1 MKTWNTC
8 TCSKLTMQCHCFH
21 HGMLC
26 CSGSVLTW
34 TWLPV
39 LVRTLY
45 IYIRLDLLIDDPVR
59 PDALHH
65 IVELL
70 LLLLSPVHHFFL
82 VVVPYT
88 HVQAVVIRRGTYS
101 QITSCLQIEK
111 KTLVWQRKITPDALT
126 VKSIMLVI
134 QNVLNIV
141 KWSLS
146 KRKEKPRLHNLNI
159 LFHMYKNHTY
169 SKFIYYLLHRTS

>member
-65 IVELL
+65 VVELL
-70 LLLLSPVHHFFL
+70 LLLLSPVHHFLL
-82 VVVPYT
+82 VVVPT
-88 HVQAVVIRRGTYS
+88 AHVQAVVIRRGTYS

-111 KTLVWQRKITPDALT
+111 KHISLT
-126 VKSIMLVI
+126 KKDNSWCFDCKVHYASTCNTKCVKYCKMEFI
-134 QNVLNIV
+134 
-141 KWSLS
+141 KK
-146 KRKEKPRLHNLNI
+146 KRKTKTAQFKH
-159 LFHMYKNHTY
+159 
-169 SKFIYYLLHRTS
+169 FIPYV

>member
-45 IYIRLDLLIDDPVR
+45 IYIYIYKTWLTHRWPCPPRCSPSYCWTASPPPQPCPSFLPRNCPHHSCSGCCHQERDLF
-59 PDALHH
+59 PDNFLFTNRKKN
-65 IVELL
+65 ISLTKKDN
-70 LLLLSPVHHFFL
+70 SWCFDCKVHYASNTKCVKYCKMEF
-82 VVVPYT
+82 
-88 HVQAVVIRRGTYS
+88 I
-101 QITSCLQIEK
+101 K
-111 KTLVWQRKITPDALT
+111 K
-126 VKSIMLVI
+126 
-134 QNVLNIV
+134 
-141 KWSLS
+141 
-146 KRKEKPRLHNLNI
+146 KRKTKTAQFKH
-159 LFHMYKNHTY
+159 
-169 SKFIYYLLHRTS
+169 FIPYV

>member
-82 VVVPYT
+82 VVVPTT

-111 KTLVWQRKITPDALT
+111 KTISLT
-126 VKSIMLVI
+126 KKDNSWCFDCKVHYASNTKCVKYCKMEFI
-134 QNVLNIV
+134 
-141 KWSLS
+141 KK
-146 KRKEKPRLHNLNI
+146 KRKTKTAQFKH
-159 LFHMYKNHTY
+159 
-169 SKFIYYLLHRTS
+169 FIPYV

>member
-82 VVVPYT
+82 VVVPTT

-111 KTLVWQRKITPDALT
+111 KNISLT
-126 VKSIMLVI
+126 KKDNSWCFDCKVHYASNTKCVKYCKMEFI
-134 QNVLNIV
+134 
-141 KWSLS
+141 KK
-146 KRKEKPRLHNLNI
+146 KRKTKTAQFKH
-159 LFHMYKNHTY
+159 
-169 SKFIYYLLHRTS
+169 FIPYV

>member
-1 MKTWNTC
+1 MSLFPPWHALLQWICSDLDMATGTC
-8 TCSKLTMQCHCFH
+8 QDSLYI
-21 HGMLC
+21 
-26 CSGSVLTW
+26 
-34 TWLPV
+34 
-39 LVRTLY
+39 Y

-82 VVVPYT
+82 VVVPTT

-111 KTLVWQRKITPDALT
+111 KTLVSQRKITPDALT

>member
-65 IVELL
+65 VVELL

-82 VVVPYT
+82 VVVPTT

-111 KTLVWQRKITPDALT
+111 KTISLT
-126 VKSIMLVI
+126 KKDNSWCFDCKVHYASNTKCVKYCKMEFI
-134 QNVLNIV
+134 
-141 KWSLS
+141 KK
-146 KRKEKPRLHNLNI
+146 KRKTKTAQFKH
-159 LFHMYKNHTY
+159 
-169 SKFIYYLLHRTS
+169 FIPYV

>member
-65 IVELL
+65 VVELL

-82 VVVPYT
+82 VVVPT
-88 HVQAVVIRRGTYS
+88 AHVQAVVIRRGTYS

-111 KTLVWQRKITPDALT
+111 KNISLT
-126 VKSIMLVI
+126 KKDNSWCFDCKVHYASNTKCVKYCKMEFI
-134 QNVLNIV
+134 
-141 KWSLS
+141 KK
-146 KRKEKPRLHNLNI
+146 KRKTKTAQFKH
-159 LFHMYKNHTY
+159 
-169 SKFIYYLLHRTS
+169 FIPYV

>member
-82 VVVPYT
+82 VVVPT
-88 HVQAVVIRRGTYS
+88 AHVQAVVIGRGTYS

-111 KTLVWQRKITPDALT
+111 KNISLT
-126 VKSIMLVI
+126 KKDNSWCFDCKVHYASNTKCVKYCKMEFI
-134 QNVLNIV
+134 
-141 KWSLS
+141 KK
-146 KRKEKPRLHNLNI
+146 KRKTKTAQFKH
-159 LFHMYKNHTY
+159 
-169 SKFIYYLLHRTS
+169 FIPYV